1 MVWRIT
7 LFGGMACIRGDC
19 RLTRFRTQKTALLLA
34 YVAYH
39 CHRTHA
45 RGELVELFWPEHT
58 PEAGRDNLSVALSSL
73 RRQLE
78 PPGVPCGAVI
88 VADRHSVQLNPAA
101 CVTDVV
107 EFEAAIKAAARA
119 ATRDERL
126 GRLIEAIH
134 LYGGELL
141 PGHLDDWVLRERQ
154 HLAEEHLGAL
164 RRLASVLEQAGD
176 LEGAL
181 EYARRAVRAD
191 PLSEEGHYD
200 LMRLYAAA
208 GQPSAALGQYERL
221 EQLLRRELD
230 ETPSA
235 GTRAL
240 AEELRCN
247 PRTVAVARRVPGT
260 TVASPMASPPEA
272 VAPARLS
279 PPAPALRL
287 PLQFTRFFGR
297 EEEIARVSE
306 ALSCSE
312 TRLLTLT
319 GPGGSGKTRLAI
331 AVAGRLQEALGER
344 MAFVSLADLTDARQ
358 IPDAMVGALGAP
370 RSAGLDPLEQV
381 IALLS
386 QQPWLLVLD
395 NLEHLLVE
403 GALLVKSLLERVATL
418 TCLITSRQRLN
429 LAGEYEFAVLPLP
442 TPRKSDTPERL
453 LEYASVR
460 LFVDRAQAA
469 RPDFQVTVGNAGA
482 VATLCDR
489 LEGIPL
495 ALELAGARASVL
507 SPAQMLTRLDQRFD
521 VLVSRQRGGSSRHR
535 TLRSAIDWSYTLLSP
550 ELQRFFAR
558 LGVFRGGWT
567 LEAAEMICEEGV
579 PAAADRGEAARA
591 GPVLDSLSH
600 LQECSLVIA
609 ETSGT
614 RDEIRFRMLDTLREY
629 AHQQLTPEERAFHA
643 CRHATYYLAL
653 AEQAE
658 PEACRS
664 VQETRF
670 DRLEQEQDN
679 LRAALQWA
687 VDAGAG
693 TQAGSP
699 SGGQAAAAVGL
710 RLGAALWRFW
720 HTRGDMAEGRE
731 WLAGLL
737 ALPGAAAWTATRAH
751 ALQGMAKLAL
761 DQGDP
766 KAAQA
771 FYAESLAIA
780 RELGDKREIAHSL
793 NSLGDLAISR
803 GDLRDARALYAESL
817 ALHQELKDQR
827 GIAITLGNLG
837 DLALRQGDLPDARTL
852 VEESLLSWREQ
863 NAPWG
868 IAHSLS
874 LLGGI
879 ARDQGDHQAA
889 RSLVEESLAIQ
900 RELGNKKGIA
910 RALNHMGDLALDQ
923 GDDQAAW
930 AFYRESLAISQAAGY
945 RWGISWSLKCLGN
958 VALQQGDS
966 GAAKALYE
974 ESLALAREL
983 GGARGIAGT
992 LLGLGRVALHRGETT
1007 AARAFFAEGLATQR
1021 EPGSKPQVVEGL
1033 EGLAAVAVAH
1043 GQAERAARLFG
1054 AAAGWWEGVPVP
1066 REQTEKEAHLAA
1078 LRVVLGDAAFAAA
1091 WEAGR
1096 ALTWEQALAL
1106 ALAEG

>member
-1 MVWRIT
+1 MFWRIE
-7 LFGGMACIRGDC
+7 LFGGPRAIQGDQA
-19 RLTRFRTQKTALLLA
+19 LTRFRTLKTGALLGYLSYFLPRA
-34 YVAYH
+34 H
-39 CHRTHA
+39 P
-45 RGELVELFWPEHT
+45 RGELVELFWPELT
-58 PEAGRDNLSVALSSL
+58 PEAGRDNLSAALSSL

-78 PPGVPCGAVI
+78 PPGVSSGAVI

-107 EFEAAIKAAARA
+107 EFAAAMQAAARA
-119 ATRDERL
+119 GTRHERL
-126 GRLIEAIH
+126 ARLAEAVH

-141 PGHLDDWVLRERQ
+141 PGYFDDWVLRERQ

-164 RRLASVLEQAGD
+164 RRLSSVLEQAGD

-191 PLSEEGHYD
+191 PLCEEGHYD

-260 TVASPMASPPEA
+260 AVASPVASPPEA

-306 ALSCSE
+306 ALSCPE

-344 MAFVSLADLTDARQ
+344 MAFVSLADLTDASQ
-358 IPDAMVGALGAP
+358 IPDAMVGALGVP
-370 RSAGLDPLEQV
+370 RSAGLDPLERV

-395 NLEHLLVE
+395 NLEHLIAE

-418 TCLITSRQRLN
+418 TCLVTSRQRLN

-460 LFVDRAQAA
+460 LFVDRAQAV
-469 RPDFQVTVGNAGA
+469 RPDFQLTAANAQS

-567 LEAAEMICEEGV
+567 LEAAETICEEGV
-579 PAAADRGEAARA
+579 AAADRGEAARS

-609 ETSGT
+609 ETSST

-629 AHQQLTPEERAFHA
+629 AHQQLTPEERAFRA
-643 CRHATYYLAL
+643 CRHAVYYLAL

-658 PEACRS
+658 PEARRS
-664 VQETRF
+664 LQETRF

-737 ALPGAAAWTATRAH
+737 ALPGAAAWTAARAH

-837 DLALRQGDLPDARTL
+837 DLALRQGDLPGARTL

-889 RSLVEESLAIQ
+889 RLLVEESLALQ
-900 RELGNKKGIA
+900 RELGNRKGIA

-1033 EGLAAVAVAH
+1033 EGLAAVAVAQ

-1054 AAAGWWEGVPVP
+1054 AAASWWEGVPVP
-1066 REQTEKEAHLAA
+1066 REQTETEAHLAA

-1106 ALAEG
+1106 ALAVG